1 MDTLKICGAA
11 VIASFAALILRELR
25 RDTEIPLKLTATVL
39 LLGAAAA
46 MAIPLI
52 ASLREGAGAAA
63 LGDSLEIIVRALAV
77 ALAVKMSSD
86 ICRECGAPEV
96 ASALELT
103 GRIEVLLLSLPLFR
117 RALELVGELAGA

>member
-52 ASLREGAGAAA
+52 ASLREGAGAEA
-63 LGDSLEIIVRALAV
+63 LGDSLEIIVRAL
-77 ALAVKMSSD
+77 
-86 ICRECGAPEV
+86 V

>member
-46 MAIPLI
+46 
-52 ASLREGAGAAA
+52 

-77 ALAVKMSSD
+77 ALAVKMSAD

>member
-1 MDTLKICGAA
+1 M
-11 VIASFAALILRELR
+11 
-25 RDTEIPLKLTATVL
+25 
-39 LLGAAAA
+39 LGAAAA

-77 ALAVKMSSD
+77 ALAVKMSAD

>member
-52 ASLREGAGAAA
+52 ASLREGAAA

-77 ALAVKMSSD
+77 ALAVKMSAD

>member
-46 MAIPLI
+46 MAIPRI
-52 ASLREGAGAAA
+52 ASLREGAGAEA

-77 ALAVKMSSD
+77 ALAVKMSAD
-86 ICRECGAPEV
+86 ICRGRVGA
-96 ASALELT
+96 
-103 GRIEVLLLSLPLFR
+103 
-117 RALELVGELAGA
+117 